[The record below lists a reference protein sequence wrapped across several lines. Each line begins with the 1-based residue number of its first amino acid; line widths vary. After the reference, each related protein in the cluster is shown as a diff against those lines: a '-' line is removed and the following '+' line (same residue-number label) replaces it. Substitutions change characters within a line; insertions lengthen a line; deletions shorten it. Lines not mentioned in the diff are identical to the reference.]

1 MEEKDLRR
9 RTTWIDQE
17 AKTDRG
23 LRIEDRQRAAARR
36 RSQELEGGFLIRAQ
50 V

>member
-9 RTTWIDQE
+9 RTTS
-17 AKTDRG
+17 DRSRSENRPG
-23 LRIEDRQRAAARR
+23 IKNRGSAEG